1 MYQFTT
7 INDLREEIFR
17 RGLEQ
22 YILVAIGKRP
32 PRFYKYGKERL
43 LQIAEE
49 SDATMLFS
57 YYRDVLGDGTVRD
70 HPLIDYQPGSLRDDF
85 DFGAV
90 VALNCSDVLSSTED
104 FEDVDSEAPDGGWY
118 ALRLRLSLGRGI
130 VCIPEYLYESDIFDT
145 RHSGERQHDY
155 VNPRSREYQYE
166 MEQIC
171 SDHLYEIGAL
181 LEEEPLPAPVND
193 GEYAV
198 TASIVIPVR
207 NRAATVGEAVRSAL
221 SQYAD
226 FEYNV
231 IVVDNGS
238 TDGTREL
245 LEAIRDPKLVLVKLE
260 GTEGLGIGGCWNEAA
275 FHPQCGRFMVQLDS
289 DDVYSSANTL
299 QRMVDAFYK
308 DSAGMVVGS
317 YMLTDP
323 ELNPVPCSPLI
334 DHSEWTFENGRNNAL
349 RINGF
354 GAPRAF
360 LTSLVREIRF
370 PNTSYGE
377 DYAMALRISREWRV
391 GRIFDCLYYCRRWDG
406 NSDAHL
412 SIEKENAH
420 NKYKDYI
427 RSLELFARV
436 SESDPTEESEHSEDI
451 DDEDIEL

>member
-1 MYQFTT
+1 MSLYHFSTV
-7 INDLREEIFR
+7 NDLRDEIFR

-22 YILVAIGKRP
+22 YILVAVGNRTP
-32 PRFYKYGKERL
+32 SFYKYGKDRL
-43 LQIAEE
+43 LQISEE
-49 SDATMLFS
+49 SDATMVYS
-57 YYRDVLGDGTVRD
+57 YYRDELEDGSERD

-85 DFGAV
+85 DFGGV
-90 VALNCSDVLSSTED
+90 VALNCSDVLSATED
-104 FEDVDSEAPDGGWY
+104 FEDEDSESPDGGWY

-130 VCIPEYLYESDIFDT
+130 ICVPEFLYSMPLQDT

-155 VNPRSREYQYE
+155 VNPRSRIYQKA

-181 LEEEPLPAPVND
+181 LEEEPSEGPVDD
-193 GEYAV
+193 GEFPV
-198 TASIVIPVR
+198 VASVVIPVR
-207 NRAATVGEAVRSAL
+207 NRVATVGEAVKSAL
-221 SQYAD
+221 SQYAEFD
-226 FEYNV
+226 FNV

-245 LEAIRDPKLVLVKLE
+245 LEAIDDPRLVLVRLSGK
-260 GTEGLGIGGCWNEAA
+260 EGLGIGGCWNEAA
-275 FHPQCGRFMVQLDS
+275 FHEKCGRFMVQLDS
-289 DDVYSSANTL
+289 DDVYSSPLTL
-299 QRMVDAFYK
+299 QKIVDTFYE
-308 DSAGMVVGS
+308 DMCGMVVGS
-317 YMLTDP
+317 YMLTGPD
-323 ELNPVPCSPLI
+323 LTPVEGGLI
-334 DHSEWTFENGRNNAL
+334 DHAEWTDDNGRNNAL

-391 GRIFDCLYYCRRWDG
+391 GRIYECLYYCRRWDG

-412 SIEKENAH
+412 SVEKENAH

-427 RSLELFARV
+427 RSLELFARLQ
-436 SESDPTEESEHSEDI
+436 ENDPARETASGEGDLSGEEE
-451 DDEDIEL
+451 